1 MAFKDMKIWE
11 LSMTLVEDIYRK
23 TRNFPQHE
31 LYGLSSQMRRAAIS
45 IPSNIAEGNG
55 RAHSK
60 EYIQFLYLARGSLME
75 LMTQLEIAHRLN
87 YINIEEKT
95 EIYDQCEIILK
106 MLHKLITSIKKK
118 SENKNHKSRD

>member
-87 YINIEEKT
+87 YINIEENT

-118 SENKNHKSRD
+118 SENKNHESRG

>member
-118 SENKNHKSRD
+118 SENKNHESRG

>member
-23 TRNFPQHE
+23 TQIFPPHE

-118 SENKNHKSRD
+118 SENKNHESRG

>member
-87 YINIEEKT
+87 YISTEEKT

-118 SENKNHKSRD
+118 SENKNHESRG

>member
-87 YINIEEKT
+87 YISIEEKT

-118 SENKNHKSRD
+118 SENKNHESRG

>member
-31 LYGLSSQMRRAAIS
+31 LYRLSSQMRRAAIS

-118 SENKNHKSRD
+118 SENKNHESKG

>member
-87 YINIEEKT
+87 YINIEENT

-118 SENKNHKSRD
+118 SENKNHKSRG

>member
-23 TRNFPQHE
+23 TQDFPQHE

-60 EYIQFLYLARGSLME
+60 EYVQFLYLARGSLME
-75 LMTQLEIAHRLN
+75 LMTQLEIAYRLN
-87 YINIEEKT
+87 YIDTKEKT

-118 SENKNHKSRD
+118 SEIRA